1 MNVIIL
7 LRIHSSTDKL
17 FSTAQRLHESCYNIR
32 TGLEY
37 KLIIVIR
44 ALLYT

>member
-7 LRIHSSTDKL
+7 LRIHNSTYKL
-17 FSTAQRLHESCYNIR
+17 FSTTRPLHESSYNII
-32 TGLEY
+32 TGIEY

-44 ALLYT
+44 TLL

>member
-1 MNVIIL
+1 MNKIIL

-17 FSTAQRLHESCYNIR
+17 FSTTQRLHESCYNFI

-44 ALLYT
+44 TFLST